1 MRRKKLPEN
10 NFSGSFFKYFAFTK
24 REVFGQYTQAAS
36 PTTKLALDIPQLSV
50 VLVLLIVL
58 VLVLLVVLIL
68 LIVLVL
74 ILLVVLVI
82 LVVLVLLVA
91 VTILI
96 LILHYCTN
104 LLLFLRNIRIS
115 SITKTRSNMHYI
127 QLLFL
132 PCVFAFKNS
141 QRKKRAVPPRSL
153 A

>member
-74 ILLVVLVI
+74 ILLVVLV
-82 LVVLVLLVA
+82 LLVA

-132 PCVFAFKNS
+132 PCFFAFKNN

>member
-68 LIVLVL
+68 L
-74 ILLVVLVI
+74 VVLVI

-115 SITKTRSNMHYI
+115 SITKTRSNMHSI

-132 PCVFAFKNS
+132 PCFFAFKNN